1 MIFSR
6 NIIEQEFLTYQKL
19 EINMPQIFKTKCIL
33 NFRKEGK
40 CLIYQVS
47 YFGNNQ
53 GGGLWKT
60 VFRNSKQ
67 NPSNICEGIL
77 LNSFCIK

>member
-33 NFRKEGK
+33 NFGKWRIRRRKRDLVKKKLVKLNKNEK
-40 CLIYQVS
+40 AEELIAQY
-47 YFGNNQ
+47 
-53 GGGLWKT
+53 
-60 VFRNSKQ
+60 
-67 NPSNICEGIL
+67 
-77 LNSFCIK
+77 

>member
-33 NFRKEGK
+33 NFRKEGSRK
-40 CLIYQVS
+40 KKR
-47 YFGNNQ
+47 FG
-53 GGGLWKT
+53 GVKIGK
-60 VFRNSKQ
+60 
-67 NPSNICEGIL
+67 
-77 LNSFCIK
+77 IK

>member
-33 NFRKEGK
+33 NLGKWRIRRRKRDLVKKKLVKLNKTEK
-40 CLIYQVS
+40 AEELIAQY
-47 YFGNNQ
+47 
-53 GGGLWKT
+53 
-60 VFRNSKQ
+60 
-67 NPSNICEGIL
+67 
-77 LNSFCIK
+77 